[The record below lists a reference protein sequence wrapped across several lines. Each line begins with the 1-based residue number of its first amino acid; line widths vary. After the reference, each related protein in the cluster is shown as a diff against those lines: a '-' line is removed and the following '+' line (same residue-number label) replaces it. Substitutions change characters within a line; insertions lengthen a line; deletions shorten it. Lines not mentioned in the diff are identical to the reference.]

1 MAQVLS
7 IMADYQFL
15 NERGL
20 IIPDTSATRDGVI
33 AAFRA
38 AFGNDIDTDPS
49 SPSGLLI
56 ALHTELRD
64 FVVRNNADLANQ
76 INPDY
81 ATGVF
86 LDAIFGL
93 TNAQGRRP
101 ATRSILNGVVLT
113 GDAGTFVPAGTLA
126 ADLGGNQWALVDS
139 VTIPQSG
146 SISASFRAAE
156 YGPIPC
162 EAGHLQTFVTSILGL
177 TSVHNPAAASLGR
190 DAERDIHV
198 RRRRRDTLAIQ
209 SMSTPKAIRSHVM
222 ALDGVR
228 SLQFLENTE
237 STQQV
242 IAGVTMKPHSIW
254 VCVDGG
260 MDQEIAQALFDVKTS
275 GAGYNGSVQ
284 VDISDSRSQVLYP
297 VNFDRPVE
305 KAILIRVTVRQSIF
319 DAQNLVPDLVMNY
332 VNGDTEGD
340 RSFEVGA
347 DVSPWEIAGAINQQ
361 EPRLSV
367 VKVELYEAGSGV
379 WSTDVFS
386 VAINE
391 LAKTQRSSIS
401 VIET

>member
-1 MAQVLS
+1 
-7 IMADYQFL
+7 MADYQFL
-15 NERGL
+15 SEQLL

-33 AAFRA
+33 AAFQA

-64 FVVRNNADLANQ
+64 FVIRNNADLANQ

-93 TNAQGRRP
+93 TDAQGRRS
-101 ATRSILNGVVLT
+101 ATRSILNGVILA
-113 GDAGTFVPAGTLA
+113 GDAGTVVPAGTLA

-139 VTIPQSG
+139 VTIPQAG
-146 SISASFRAAE
+146 SISASFRAVE

-162 EAGHLQTFVTSILGL
+162 EVGHLQTFVTSILGL
-177 TSVHNPAAASLGR
+177 VSVHNPAAASLGS
-190 DAERDIHV
+190 DAERDVHV
-198 RRRRRDTLAIQ
+198 RRRRRNTLAIQ
-209 SMSTPKAIRSHVM
+209 SMSTPEAVRSHVM

-228 SLQFLENTE
+228 SLQFLENIGP
-237 STQQV
+237 TQQT
-242 IAGVTMKPHSIW
+242 IRGVTMKPHSVW

-260 MDQEIAQALFDVKTS
+260 EDREIAQSLFNVKTS
-275 GAGYNGSVQ
+275 GAGYNGAVQ
-284 VDISDSRSQVLYP
+284 VDISDPRSQVLYP
-297 VNFDRPVE
+297 VNFDRPIE
-305 KAILIRVTVRQSIF
+305 KAILIRVTVRHSIF

-332 VNGDTEGD
+332 VNGDIEGD
-340 RSFEVGA
+340 RSFEVGI

-367 VKVELYEAGSGV
+367 VKVELFEAGSGV

-386 VAINE
+386 VDINE

-401 VIET
+401 VIEV

>member
-1 MAQVLS
+1 MPS
-7 IMADYQFL
+7 YRYIT
-15 NERGL
+15 ERGL
-20 IIPDTSATRDGVI
+20 VIPDTSATRDGVI

-49 SPSGLLI
+49 TPTGALI

-81 ATGVF
+81 TTGVF

-93 TNAQGRRP
+93 TNAKGRHL
-101 ATRSILNGVVLT
+101 ATRSVLNGVILT
-113 GDAGTFVPAGTLA
+113 GDPGTFVLAGTLA
-126 ADLGGNQWALVDS
+126 AGLEGNQWALVDS
-139 VTIPQSG
+139 VTIPQTG
-146 SISASFRAAE
+146 SISASFRAVE
-156 YGPIPC
+156 YGPIAC
-162 EAGHLQTFVTSILGL
+162 EPGHLQTFVTSVLGL
-177 TSVHNPAAASLGR
+177 ISVNNPTAANLGR

-209 SMSTPKAIRSHVM
+209 SMSTPEAIRSHVM

-228 SLQFLENTE
+228 SLQFLENIE
-237 STQQV
+237 NTQQV
-242 IAGVTMKPHSIW
+242 ISGVTMKPHSIW

-260 MDQEIAQALFDVKTS
+260 EDGEIAQALFDVKTS
-275 GAGYNGSVQ
+275 GAGYNGSEQ
-284 VDISDSRSQVLYP
+284 VDISDPRSQVLYP
-297 VNFDRPVE
+297 VNFDRPVDR
-305 KAILIRVTVRQSIF
+305 AILIRATVRPSIF

-332 VNGDTEGD
+332 VNGDIEGD
-340 RSFEVGA
+340 RSFEVGK

-367 VKVELYEAGSGV
+367 VKVELSEAGSGV